1 VGRRDERRRVAWQ
14 VETASLCRK
23 IHRL

>member
-1 VGRRDERRRVAWQ
+1 MRRRDERRRVALQ
-14 VETASLCRK
+14 VETASLCRN